1 MNTASLFST
10 VVDVCQRYIHHH
22 YMFPIWNPLW
32 RSIQDPHVSSLH
44 MSTPKKETRLPL
56 QSIAKTETRC
66 NTHTGS
72 SLLMATVCVF
82 EWQRRTCTRTKVT
95 FTVPSAFKHKYV
107 ANMWKDVT
115 EHVTEGSLML
125 SLHFPWHCVLVW
137 YLKCESVLRSR
148 NEYKH
153 CERKH

>member
-1 MNTASLFST
+1 MLIYFSSYTGKIITFYTSLVCFFPTQMNTASLFST

-72 SLLMATVCVF
+72 SLLMATVCVRMTA
-82 EWQRRTCTRTKVT
+82 ENLHEDKGNIHCT
-95 FTVPSAFKHKYV
+95 FCF
-107 ANMWKDVT
+107 
-115 EHVTEGSLML
+115 
-125 SLHFPWHCVLVW
+125 
-137 YLKCESVLRSR
+137 
-148 NEYKH
+148 
-153 CERKH
+153 

>member
-1 MNTASLFST
+1 MCAKDTSTTTTCSQFGILCGVLFKIHTYHLST
-10 VVDVCQRYIHHH
+10 WV
-22 YMFPIWNPLW
+22 PLK
-32 RSIQDPHVSSLH
+32 RKPDCHCS
-44 MSTPKKETRLPL
+44 PL
-56 QSIAKTETRC
+56 QKQKPGVTLTQ
-66 NTHTGS
+66 GV
-72 SLLMATVCVF
+72 LFWWQLCVF